1 MTPEKWNTS
10 LLGNGG
16 KQVPVEMNTHPA
28 IEELPFLCN
37 GKVKAP
43 L

>member
-1 MTPEKWNTS
+1 MIAESWNSS

-16 KQVPVEMNTHPA
+16 KQVPAEMHMHATV
-28 IEELPFLCN
+28 EELPFLCN
-37 GKVKAP
+37 GAVNTP